1 MWIARDANGSLFLY
15 LEHKPTRKENKWHVP
30 LNTNYRQYMINPR
43 NGHKQIDTEFFVGGM
58 QWKDF
63 EKENIDTELLIHIS
77 SVLNLSPASF
87 FEDITPSVMQNGTKN
102 ILVGR
107 DNNGN
112 ISTNECQDKLED
124 AMIEIKHLKAVIEG
138 KDKLLEEKERLIN
151 VLMNK

>member
-1 MWIARDANGSLFLY
+1 MHIGN
-15 LEHKPTRKENKWHVP
+15 KIKEEVSKKNISVTDFAKLINKSRP
-30 LNTNYRQYMINPR
+30 YTYSI
-43 NGHKQIDTEFFVGGM
+43 
-58 QWKDF
+58 F

-124 AMIEIKHLKAVIEG
+124 ALLEIKHLKAVIEG
-138 KDKLLEEKERLIN
+138 KDRLLEEKERLIN

>member
-1 MWIARDANGSLFLY
+1 MHIGN
-15 LEHKPTRKENKWHVP
+15 KIKEEVAKRNISVTDFAKLINKSRP
-30 LNTNYRQYMINPR
+30 YTYSI
-43 NGHKQIDTEFFVGGM
+43 
-58 QWKDF
+58 F

-112 ISTNECQDKLED
+112 ISTNECQDKLEN
-124 AMIEIKHLKAVIEG
+124 ALLEIKHLKAVIEG

>member
-1 MWIARDANGSLFLY
+1 MHIGN
-15 LEHKPTRKENKWHVP
+15 KIKEEVAKRNISVTDFAKLINKSRP
-30 LNTNYRQYMINPR
+30 YTYSI
-43 NGHKQIDTEFFVGGM
+43 
-58 QWKDF
+58 F
-63 EKENIDTELLIHIS
+63 ENENIDTELLIHIS

-87 FEDITPSVMQNGTKN
+87 FEDITPSVMQNCTKN

>member
-1 MWIARDANGSLFLY
+1 
-15 LEHKPTRKENKWHVP
+15 
-30 LNTNYRQYMINPR
+30 MINKSRPYTYS
-43 NGHKQIDTEFFVGGM
+43 I
-58 QWKDF
+58 F
-63 EKENIDTELLIHIS
+63 EKENIDTELLIQIS
-77 SVLNLSPASF
+77 SVLNISPTAF
-87 FEDITPSVMQNGTKN
+87 FEDITTGVMQNGTKN

-112 ISTNECQDKLED
+112 ISTNECQDRLED

>member
-1 MWIARDANGSLFLY
+1 MHIGN
-15 LEHKPTRKENKWHVP
+15 KIKEEVAKRNISVTDFAKLINKSRP
-30 LNTNYRQYMINPR
+30 YTYSI
-43 NGHKQIDTEFFVGGM
+43 
-58 QWKDF
+58 F
-63 EKENIDTELLIHIS
+63 ENENIDTELLIHIS

-138 KDKLLEEKERLIN
+138 KDKLLDEKERLIN

>member
-1 MWIARDANGSLFLY
+1 MHIGN
-15 LEHKPTRKENKWHVP
+15 KIKEEVAKRNISVTDFGKLINKSRP
-30 LNTNYRQYMINPR
+30 YTYSI
-43 NGHKQIDTEFFVGGM
+43 
-58 QWKDF
+58 F

>member
-1 MWIARDANGSLFLY
+1 MRIGT
-15 LEHKPTRKENKWHVP
+15 KIKEEVSKRNISVTDFAKLINKSRP
-30 LNTNYRQYMINPR
+30 YTYSI
-43 NGHKQIDTEFFVGGM
+43 
-58 QWKDF
+58 F

-102 ILVGR
+102 VLVGR

-112 ISTNECQDKLED
+112 ISTNECQDRLED

-138 KDKLLEEKERLIN
+138 KDRLLEEKERLIN
-151 VLMNK
+151 VLMNKK

>member
-1 MWIARDANGSLFLY
+1 MHIGN
-15 LEHKPTRKENKWHVP
+15 KIKEEVSKKNISVTDFAKLINKSRP
-30 LNTNYRQYMINPR
+30 YTYSI
-43 NGHKQIDTEFFVGGM
+43 
-58 QWKDF
+58 F

-112 ISTNECQDKLED
+112 ISTNEWQDKLED
-124 AMIEIKHLKAVIEG
+124 ALLEIKHLKAVIEG
-138 KDKLLEEKERLIN
+138 KDRLLEEKERLIN

>member
-1 MWIARDANGSLFLY
+1 MHIGN
-15 LEHKPTRKENKWHVP
+15 KIKEEVAKRNISVTDFAKLINKSRP
-30 LNTNYRQYMINPR
+30 YTYSI
-43 NGHKQIDTEFFVGGM
+43 
-58 QWKDF
+58 F

-124 AMIEIKHLKAVIEG
+124 ALLEIKHLKAVIEG
-138 KDKLLEEKERLIN
+138 KDRLLEEKERLIN

>member
-1 MWIARDANGSLFLY
+1 MHIGNKIKEEVA
-15 LEHKPTRKENKWHVP
+15 KRKISVTDFAKLINKSSP
-30 LNTNYRQYMINPR
+30 YTYSI
-43 NGHKQIDTEFFVGGM
+43 
-58 QWKDF
+58 F

>member
-1 MWIARDANGSLFLY
+1 MHIGNKIKEEVAKRNISVTDFAKLINKS
-15 LEHKPTRKENKWHVP
+15 KPYT
-30 LNTNYRQYMINPR
+30 YSI
-43 NGHKQIDTEFFVGGM
+43 
-58 QWKDF
+58 F

-87 FEDITPSVMQNGTKN
+87 FEDIIPSVMQNGTKN

>member
-1 MWIARDANGSLFLY
+1 MHIGN
-15 LEHKPTRKENKWHVP
+15 KIKEEVSKKNISVTDFAKLINKSRP
-30 LNTNYRQYMINPR
+30 YTYSI
-43 NGHKQIDTEFFVGGM
+43 
-58 QWKDF
+58 F

-87 FEDITPSVMQNGTKN
+87 FEDITHSVMQNGTKN

-124 AMIEIKHLKAVIEG
+124 ALLEIKHLKAVIEG
-138 KDKLLEEKERLIN
+138 KDRLLEEKERLIN

>member
-1 MWIARDANGSLFLY
+1 MHIGN
-15 LEHKPTRKENKWHVP
+15 KIKEEVAKRNISVTDFAKLINKSRP
-30 LNTNYRQYMINPR
+30 YTYSI
-43 NGHKQIDTEFFVGGM
+43 
-58 QWKDF
+58 F

-87 FEDITPSVMQNGTKN
+87 FVDITPSVMQNCTKN

>member
-1 MWIARDANGSLFLY
+1 MHIGN
-15 LEHKPTRKENKWHVP
+15 KIKEEVAKRNISVTDFAKLINKSRP
-30 LNTNYRQYMINPR
+30 YTYSI
-43 NGHKQIDTEFFVGGM
+43 
-58 QWKDF
+58 F

-77 SVLNLSPASF
+77 SVLNLSPTSF

-112 ISTNECQDKLED
+112 ISTNECQDRLE
-124 AMIEIKHLKAVIEG
+124 IRHLKAVIEG
-138 KDKLLEEKERLIN
+138 KDRLLEEKERLIN

>member
-1 MWIARDANGSLFLY
+1 MHIGN
-15 LEHKPTRKENKWHVP
+15 KIKEEVSKRNISVTDFAKLINKSRP
-30 LNTNYRQYMINPR
+30 YTYSI
-43 NGHKQIDTEFFVGGM
+43 
-58 QWKDF
+58 F

-102 ILVGR
+102 VLVGR

-124 AMIEIKHLKAVIEG
+124 AMIEIKHLKEVIDA
-138 KDKLLEEKERLIN
+138 KDKLLQEKERLIN

>member
-1 MWIARDANGSLFLY
+1 MHIGN
-15 LEHKPTRKENKWHVP
+15 KIKEEVAKRNISVTDFAKLINKSRP
-30 LNTNYRQYMINPR
+30 YTYSI
-43 NGHKQIDTEFFVGGM
+43 F
-58 QWKDF
+58 
-63 EKENIDTELLIHIS
+63 DTELLIHIS